1 MSIPWKIVNKMYDQ
15 DAFSQWLGIEI
26 VDVSEGY
33 CQLKMKVRKEML
45 NGFHIA
51 HGGIA
56 YSLAD
61 SALAFASNSHGRKSI
76 SVETSISHMVSIKAG
91 DMLTAMTKELSRS
104 DKIGVYLITITNKEN
119 QEIAIFKGTVYRTS
133 KDWLLENE

>member
-33 CQLKMKVRKEML
+33 CQLKMEVRKEML
-45 NGFHIA
+45 NGFQIA

-61 SALAFASNSHGRKSI
+61 SALAFASNSNGKKSL
-76 SVETSISHMVSIKAG
+76 SVETSISHTVSVKDG
-91 DMLTAMTKELSRS
+91 DVLTATTKELSRS
-104 DKIGVYLITITNKEN
+104 DKVGVYLITITNKEN
-119 QEIAIFKGTVYRTS
+119 QEIAIFKGTVYCTS

>member
-61 SALAFASNSHGRKSI
+61 SALAFASNSHGRKSL

-104 DKIGVYLITITNKEN
+104 DKVGVYLITITNKEN
-119 QEIAIFKGTVYRTS
+119 QEIAIFKGTVYCTS

>member
-1 MSIPWKIVNKMYDQ
+1 MSIPWKIVNKMFQ
-15 DAFSQWLGIEI
+15 KDAFSQWLGIEI
-26 VDVSEGY
+26 IDVYEGY

-61 SALAFASNSHGRKSI
+61 SALAFASNSHGRKSL

-104 DKIGVYLITITNKEN
+104 DKIGVYLITITNNEN
-119 QEIAIFKGTVYRTS
+119 QEIANFKGTVYRTS

>member
-26 VDVSEGY
+26 LDVSEGY

-61 SALAFASNSHGRKSI
+61 SALAFASNSHGRKSL

-104 DKIGVYLITITNKEN
+104 DKIGVYLITITNNEN
-119 QEIAIFKGTVYRTS
+119 QEIANFKGTVYRTS
-133 KDWLLENE
+133 KNWLSENE

>member
-1 MSIPWKIVNKMYDQ
+1 MSIPWKIVNKMFQKDT
-15 DAFSQWLGIEI
+15 FSQWLGIEI

-33 CQLKMKVRKEML
+33 CQIKMIVRKEML

-61 SALAFASNSHGRKSI
+61 SALAFASNSHGRKSL

-91 DMLTAMTKELSRS
+91 DMLTAMTKELSRL

-133 KDWLLENE
+133 KDWLLKNE

>member
-1 MSIPWKIVNKMYDQ
+1 MSIPWEIVNKMYDQ

-26 VDVSEGY
+26 IDVSKGY

-61 SALAFASNSHGRKSI
+61 SALAFASNSHGRKSL
-76 SVETSISHMVSIKAG
+76 SVEAG

-104 DKIGVYLITITNKEN
+104 DKIGVYLITITNNEN
-119 QEIAIFKGTVYRTS
+119 QEIANFKGTVYRTS
-133 KDWLLENE
+133 KDWFLDNK

>member
-1 MSIPWKIVNKMYDQ
+1 MNNPQNIVNKMFDQ
-15 DAFSQWLGIEI
+15 DEFSQWLGIQI

-33 CQLKMKVRKEML
+33 CQIKMTVRKEML
-45 NGFHIA
+45 NGFQIA

-61 SALAFASNSHGRKSI
+61 SALAFASNSHGRKSL

-91 DMLTAMTKELSRS
+91 DILTATTEELSLS
-104 DKIGVYLITITNKEN
+104 DKIGVYLITITNNEN
-119 QEIAIFKGTVYRTS
+119 QKIAYFKGTVYRTS

>member
-61 SALAFASNSHGRKSI
+61 SALAFASNSHGRKSL

-91 DMLTAMTKELSRS
+91 DILTAMTKELSRS

-119 QEIAIFKGTVYRTS
+119 QEIAIFKGTVYCTS

>member
-1 MSIPWKIVNKMYDQ
+1 MNIPWKIVNKMYDQ

-61 SALAFASNSHGRKSI
+61 SALAFASNSNGKKSL
-76 SVETSISHMVSIKAG
+76 SVETSISHTVSVKDG
-91 DMLTAMTKELSRS
+91 DVLTATTKELSRS

-133 KDWLLENE
+133 KDWLSENE

>member
-1 MSIPWKIVNKMYDQ
+1 MNNPQNIVNKMFDQ
-15 DAFSQWLGIEI
+15 DEFSQWLGIQI

-33 CQLKMKVRKEML
+33 CQIKMTVRKEML
-45 NGFHIA
+45 NGFQIA

-61 SALAFASNSHGRKSI
+61 SALAFASNSNGKKSL
-76 SVETSISHMVSIKAG
+76 SVETSISHTVSVKDG
-91 DMLTAMTKELSRS
+91 DVLTATTKELSRS

-133 KDWLLENE
+133 KDWLSENE

>member
-61 SALAFASNSHGRKSI
+61 SALAFASNSHGRKSL

-104 DKIGVYLITITNKEN
+104 DKVGVYLITITNKEN

-133 KDWLLENE
+133 KDWLSENE

>member
-1 MSIPWKIVNKMYDQ
+1 MSIPWEIVNKMYDQ

-56 YSLAD
+56 YSIAD
-61 SALAFASNSHGRKSI
+61 SALAFASNSNGKKSL
-76 SVETSISHMVSIKAG
+76 SVETSISHTVSVK
-91 DMLTAMTKELSRS
+91 DDDVLTATTKELSRS
-104 DKIGVYLITITNKEN
+104 DKIGVYLITITNNEN
-119 QEIAIFKGTVYRTS
+119 KEIANFKGTVYRTS
-133 KDWLLENE
+133 KNWLSENE

>member
-1 MSIPWKIVNKMYDQ
+1 MNIPQKIVNKMFDQ
-15 DAFSQWLGIEI
+15 DAFSQFLGIDI
-26 VDVSEGY
+26 VAVSKGY

-61 SALAFASNSHGRKSI
+61 SALAFASNSHGRKSL

-104 DKIGVYLITITNKEN
+104 DKIGVYLITITNNEN
-119 QEIAIFKGTVYRTS
+119 QEIANFKGTVYRTS
-133 KDWLLENE
+133 KNWLSENE

>member
-26 VDVSEGY
+26 VDVSEGF

-61 SALAFASNSHGRKSI
+61 SALAFASNSHGRKSL

-133 KDWLLENE
+133 KDWLSENE

>member
-1 MSIPWKIVNKMYDQ
+1 MSIHRKIVNKMFQQ
-15 DAFSQWLGIEI
+15 DAFSQWLGINI

-33 CQLKMKVRKEML
+33 CQLTMKVRKEML

-61 SALAFASNSHGRKSI
+61 SALAFASNSHGRKSL

-104 DKIGVYLITITNKEN
+104 DKIGVYLITITNNEN
-119 QEIAIFKGTVYRTS
+119 QELANFKGTVYRTS